1 MKALQLS
8 IRKYRRSMIENI
20 LILSPHTDDG
30 ELGCGGSIARFVEE
44 GKKVSYIAFSWC
56 EKSVPEEYPCDILKT
71 EVRAATKILGTEEP
85 VLLDFEVRE
94 FPRQRQEIL
103 DAMIAIRKE
112 IQPEI
117 VLTPASFDTHQD
129 HKTITEETLRAF
141 KKCTILG
148 YEQPW
153 NNITF
158 NTSAFVVLEERH
170 INKKTAALKCYE
182 TQKHRA
188 YLNEEFIKGLA
199 ITRGTQIEER
209 YAEAF
214 EVIRW
219 VMR

>member
-1 MKALQLS
+1 
-8 IRKYRRSMIENI
+8 MIENI